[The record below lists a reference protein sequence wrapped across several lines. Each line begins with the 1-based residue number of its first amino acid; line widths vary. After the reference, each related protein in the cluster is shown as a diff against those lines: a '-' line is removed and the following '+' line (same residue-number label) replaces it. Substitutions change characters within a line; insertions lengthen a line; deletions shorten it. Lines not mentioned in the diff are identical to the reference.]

1 MIILRN
7 ALPKIKGFVKPT
19 GWDEQTRGF
28 AVRMLVAFLMR
39 CGRMSASEA
48 AGSHCTESRHR
59 AAVTRFLARADLA
72 ATSAHQHL
80 VSVMLNFEARRRGQW
95 LFLVDQTL
103 AGHQGK
109 KTENTF
115 SCGNR
120 RRRPRKGRRYNSY
133 KRARRSCHCFV
144 MGLLIT
150 PSGYRIPFH
159 RCFYTQQH
167 CAQRERPF
175 HTQTDLAA
183 QLVRLLPVPEGTD
196 VYVIGDTAF
205 DAASIRSACAARG
218 FSWIT
223 PVNPQRVLAGKKPR
237 PKVRSLLRDISKQ
250 RFAPVRLV
258 PGQGPHAA
266 QRRVAR
272 CRLGPKAK
280 ARTFYV
286 HRERLTVHSVG
297 RVQVIFSTKE
307 KPQPGKRLTAENCK
321 ILMTNNL
328 QLSTAEI
335 VALYDLRWQIELFF
349 KELKSEL
356 GFHQYRFRRFRQVE
370 NWVELCLLT
379 FMYLEWCRAGQLARR
394 GQSAQARRWWSWQRT
409 HGLRGAVRQQT
420 ERAEL
425 EKLSHWT
432 ATPTG
437 LKKLKR
443 VLRAAHPREY
453 QVAL

>member
-1 MIILRN
+1 MIIVRDCLPRIKSFLRH
-7 ALPKIKGFVKPT
+7 T
-19 GWDEQTRGF
+19 TWDERTQGF
-28 AVRMLVAFLMR
+28 AIRMFVAFFLR
-39 CGRMSASEA
+39 CGRMSASQA
-48 AGSHCTESRHR
+48 AGSICSEARHR
-59 AAVTRFLARADLA
+59 AAVTRFLGRADLA
-72 ATSAHQHL
+72 ATTVHQHL
-80 VSVMLNFEARRRGQW
+80 VSVMLNFESRRRGPW

-103 AGHQGK
+103 VGHQGK

-115 SCGNR
+115 SSGNR
-120 RRRPRKGRRYNSY
+120 KRRPRKGRRYNKY
-133 KRARRSCHCFV
+133 KHARRSCHCFV
-144 MGLLIT
+144 MGLLLT

-159 RCFYTQQH
+159 RCFYTRQY
-167 CAQRERPF
+167 CAQRKRLF
-175 HTQTDLAA
+175 HTQTELAA
-183 QLVRLLPVPEGTD
+183 HMVRLLPVPEGAD

-205 DAASIRSACAARG
+205 DAASIRSACQARG

-223 PVNPQRVLAGKKPR
+223 PVNPQRVLAGEKPR
-237 PKVRSLLRDISKQ
+237 PNVRSLLRNVGEQ

-280 ARTFYV
+280 TRTFYV
-286 HRERLTVHSVG
+286 HRERLTVQSVG

-307 KPQPGKRLTAENCK
+307 KPQPGKRLTPDNCK

-328 QLSTAEI
+328 RLSTAEI

-356 GFHQYRFRRFRQVE
+356 GFHQYRFRRFQQVE
-370 NWVELCLLT
+370 NWTELCLLA
-379 FMYLEWCRAGQLARR
+379 FLYLEWYRAGQLKRR
-394 GQSAQARRWWSWQRT
+394 GQSVQARRWWFWQRT
-409 HGLRGAVRQQT
+409 HGLRGAVRQRT
-420 ERAEL
+420 EQAEL

-432 ATPTG
+432 GTPTG

-443 VLRAAHPREY
+443 LLRAAHPPEY

>member
-7 ALPKIKGFVKPT
+7 ALPRIKGFIKQT
-19 GWDEQTRGF
+19 GWDEPTRSF

-39 CGRMSASEA
+39 CGRMSASQA
-48 AGSHCTESRHR
+48 ATSLCTEARHR
-59 AAVTRFLARADLA
+59 AAVTRFLARADLT

-80 VSVMLNFEARRRGQW
+80 VSVMLNFESRRRGQW

-103 AGHQGK
+103 AGHQGT

-120 RRRPRKGRRYNSY
+120 RRRPRKGRRYNKY

-150 PSGYRIPFH
+150 PSGYRLPFH
-159 RCFYTQQH
+159 RCFYTQEY
-167 CAQRERPF
+167 CAQRKRPF
-175 HTQTDLAA
+175 HTQTELAA
-183 QLVRLLPVPEGTD
+183 QMVRLLPVPEGVE

-218 FSWIT
+218 FFWIT
-223 PVNPQRVLAGKKPR
+223 PVNPERVLAGEKPR
-237 PKVRSLLRDISKQ
+237 PKVRSLLRNVSEQ

-272 CRLGPKAK
+272 CRLGPKVK

-286 HRERLTVHSVG
+286 HRERLAVHSVG

-307 KPQPGKRLTAENCK
+307 KPQPGKRLTADNCK

-328 QLSTAEI
+328 TLSAAEM

-356 GFHQYRFRRFRQVE
+356 GFHQYRFRRFQQVE
-370 NWVELCLLT
+370 NWAELCLLT
-379 FMYLEWCRAGQLARR
+379 FMYLEWYRAGQLAKR
-394 GQSAQARRWWSWQRT
+394 GQSVQARRWWSWQRT
-409 HGLRGAVRQQT
+409 HGLRRAVHQRT
-420 ERAEL
+420 EQVQL
-425 EKLSHWT
+425 ETLSHWT
-432 ATPTG
+432 ATTTG

-443 VLRAAHPREY
+443 LLRAAHPLEY

>member
-1 MIILRN
+1 VIILRN
-7 ALPKIKGFVKPT
+7 CLPRIKGFLKHT
-19 GWDEQTRGF
+19 GWDQRTQSF
-28 AVRMLVAFLMR
+28 ALRLMVAFLMR
-39 CGRMSASEA
+39 CGRMSASQA
-48 AGSHCTESRHR
+48 AGSLSTEPRHR

-72 ATSAHQHL
+72 ATTAHQHL
-80 VSVMLNFEARRRGQW
+80 VSVMLNFESRRRGRW
-95 LFLVDQTL
+95 LFLLDQTL
-103 AGHQGK
+103 VGHQGE

-115 SCGNR
+115 STGNR
-120 RRRPRKGRRYNSY
+120 KRQPRKGRRYNKY
-133 KRARRSCHCFV
+133 KHARRSCHCFV

-150 PSGYRIPFH
+150 PSGYRLPFH
-159 RCFYTQQH
+159 RCFYTKPY
-167 CAQRERPF
+167 CAQRKRPF
-175 HTQTDLAA
+175 HTQTQLAA
-183 QLVRLLPVPEGTD
+183 ELVRQLPVPEGTD

-205 DAASIRSACAARG
+205 DAASIRSACAGRG

-223 PVNPQRVLAGKKPR
+223 PVNPERVLAGEKPR
-237 PKVRSLLRDISKQ
+237 PKVRSLLQDIGKQ

-272 CRLGPKAK
+272 CRLGPKVK
-280 ARTFYV
+280 ARTFYA
-286 HRERLTVHSVG
+286 HRERLTLHSVG
-297 RVQVIFSTKE
+297 KVQLVFSTKE
-307 KPQPGKRLTAENCK
+307 KPQPGKRLTADTCK

-335 VALYDLRWQIELFF
+335 VTLYDLRWQIELFF

-356 GFHQYRFRRFRQVE
+356 GFHQYRLRRFEQVE
-370 NWVELCLLT
+370 NWTQLCLLT
-379 FMYLEWCRAGQLARR
+379 FLYLEWYRAGQLARR
-394 GQSAQARRWWSWQRT
+394 GQPVEAKRWWLWQRT
-409 HGLRGAVRQQT
+409 HGLRLAVRQRT
-420 ERAEL
+420 EQAEL

-432 ATPTG
+432 ATSTG